1 MNDHNKDR
9 GQENGHGN
17 SFVNITINDTER
29 SIHRG
34 RQTVV
39 EIKAVGEV
47 TLNHELEQIIDGKF
61 VPLEDN
67 GSVVI
72 KGGEVF
78 ISHIKNGGSA

>member
-1 MNDHNKDR
+1 MNNKNDK
-9 GQENGHGN
+9 GHGN
-17 SFVNITINDTER
+17 GPGQSFVNITINDTER

-39 EIKAVGEV
+39 DIKKAGEV
-47 TLNHELEQIIDGKF
+47 PLNHALEQVVEGQI
-61 VPLEDN
+61 VPLDDN

-78 ISHIKNGGSA
+78 ISHPKDGGSS